1 MQPALLACVLASAP
15 AFAGAGPADP
25 VKAAEARGL
34 VSFRSH
40 QPGQAYADQA
50 AGQVPG
56 TGEAVERLR
65 RLLGDAREVQEGC
78 ALPCAD
84 VAETR
89 LYIEKIRVV
98 AKEWVLTDGELR
110 AVEEHYA
117 PAGVPRKRSVAL
129 AVASAPS
136 RLEAEAMRRL
146 LAQQSLPAGVRE
158 SLTGRVGKWAR
169 LLEQDKGSGDLG
181 GPAGGGVRGGA
192 GRSVGRE
199 QLLALSRSL
208 TQTPRS
214 DSKYL
219 ATLRTSAPPSVGG
232 GATGKPAATAA
243 PGGSAPAGAGTEG
256 AAAQLAPGEVHPVAD
271 PGFWSR
277 LKDAVKNPM
286 SDAYGVTVRTGS
298 RDRAFRKV
306 SDAEAFLRTLP
317 GGSVEKLTYYGHGAP
332 GMMSIGAATVDAGSA
347 VQSAKGKVRAGGMV
361 DYIGCNTASV
371 GTETRINPAYGLS
384 TLTRRILYFS
394 VPYLSDKASG
404 GGGPAMKEEMEQM
417 WDEDLARQTSVR
429 LKGVYVCGY
438 RTFGLVGDRLPVV
451 GTLMGRREATSSS
464 AVAGVKA
471 CYLDGREV
479 ER

>member
-1 MQPALLACVLASAP
+1 MHPALLACVLASAP

-34 VSFRSH
+34 MSFRSH

-56 TGEAVERLR
+56 AGEAVERLR

-84 VAETR
+84 AAETR

-98 AKEWVLTDGELR
+98 AKEWGLPEAEAK
-110 AVEEHYA
+110 AVESLYA

-169 LLEQDKGSGDLG
+169 LLEQDKGSGDIG

-243 PGGSAPAGAGTEG
+243 PGGSASAEPSSGGG
-256 AAAQLAPGEVHPVAD
+256 AAYAPGEVHPVAD
-271 PGFWSR
+271 PGFWAR

-286 SDAYGVTVRTGS
+286 SDAYGVTVRTGG

-317 GGSVEKLTYYGHGAP
+317 DGSVEKLTYYGHGAP
-332 GMMSIGAATVDAGSA
+332 GMMTVGSATVESESA
-347 VQSAKGKVRAGGMV
+347 SRAAKGKVRAGGMV

-371 GTETRINPAYGLS
+371 GTETRVNPAYGIS

-394 VPYLSDKASG
+394 IPYLSDKASG
-404 GGGPAMKEEMEQM
+404 GGGPDMKETMEQM
-417 WDEDLARQTSVR
+417 WDEDLARQTSVK

-471 CYLDGREV
+471 CYLEGREV